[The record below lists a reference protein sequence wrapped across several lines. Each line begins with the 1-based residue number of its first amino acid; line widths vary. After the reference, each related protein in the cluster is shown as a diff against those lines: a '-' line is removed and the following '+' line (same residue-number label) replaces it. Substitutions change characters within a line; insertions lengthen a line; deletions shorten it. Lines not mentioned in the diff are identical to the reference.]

1 MKGDREKCLMAYLM
15 LCGIRKKHNLDYTG
29 INVQ

>member
-29 INVQ
+29 T